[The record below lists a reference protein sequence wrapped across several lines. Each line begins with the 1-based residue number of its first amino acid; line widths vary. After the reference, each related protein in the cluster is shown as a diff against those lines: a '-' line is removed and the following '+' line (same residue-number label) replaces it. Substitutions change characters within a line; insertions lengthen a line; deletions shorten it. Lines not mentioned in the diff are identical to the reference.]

1 MSKDIIP
8 ERLKNI
14 IIDYVRWLLK
24 LGNFEGGG
32 AIREAL
38 DDNDLDMLLTAI
50 NNSKGNPYQDEISKI
65 ATNSIIF
72 SIRACNLLHQLREKL
87 LSEGFWND
95 D

>member
-14 IIDYVRWLLK
+14 IIEYVRWLLK
-24 LGNFEGGG
+24 LGNFEGGK

-38 DDNDLDMLLTAI
+38 DDDDLDMLLVAI
-50 NNSKGNPYQDEISKI
+50 NNSKGNPYQDDISEI

-72 SIRACNLLHQLREKL
+72 SIRACNSIQQAKRNL
-87 LSEGFWND
+87 LSEEI
-95 D
+95 